1 VSPAPARSPTP
12 GPCAHPLTRR
22 SSDDGSTLQARLY
35 RRDSDMTPTYYL
47 LLAALLFTIGATGVL
62 VRRNA
67 VVVFMCIELMLNA
80 VNLTLITFARING
93 TLDGQIMAFFVM
105 VVAAAEVVVGLAII
119 MAIFK
124 TRRSASVD
132 EANLLKY

>member
-1 VSPAPARSPTP
+1 
-12 GPCAHPLTRR
+12 
-22 SSDDGSTLQARLY
+22 
-35 RRDSDMTPTYYL
+35 MTPTYYL
-47 LLAALLFTIGATGVL
+47 VLSALLFAIGAVGVL

-67 VVVFMCIELMLNA
+67 IVVFMCIELMLNA
-80 VNLTLITFARING
+80 VNLTLVTFSRING
-93 TLDGQIMAFFVM
+93 ALDGQVMAFFVM

-132 EANLLKY
+132 DANLLKY